1 MLRSAAGTHQANTNH
16 HATPLLFLTRAN
28 RTTWT
33 AAAVD
38 KRIVGIVPMVMPIL
52 NIVPNMNHHYQ
63 AYGTIRVKIA
73 VC

>member
-1 MLRSAAGTHQANTNH
+1 MGAG
-16 HATPLLFLTRAN
+16 AN

-63 AYGTIRVKIA
+63 AYGTIGVKIKR
-73 VC
+73 